1 MDVPRTSATAEMLG
15 GGRSGDT
22 GQRADALGE
31 FPMQPN
37 LSILHV
43 EIPHITQPAFM
54 PTGTASVSLFPRMV

>member
-1 MDVPRTSATAEMLG
+1 MDVPRTPATAEMLG

-22 GQRADALGE
+22 GQWADAPGE
-31 FPMQPN
+31 CPMQPD

-54 PTGTASVSLFPRMV
+54 PTGTASVSLFSRKV